1 MAGYSKILFWEVWNF
16 MSIEHGKAEFDERN
30 IINFKGYNDSG
41 KSAMLTALKVAMTNL
56 NPTKQVNF
64 IQDNKDYFR
73 VLIRFDDGVTIL
85 RDKYLNGQ
93 SLYEMYKD
101 KQLLYSTKSPSGALT
116 KVMEVPKPIADYL
129 GLINYEKEYFNAR
142 SCFEKQL
149 GVQTS
154 GSENYKMFNTVLKS
168 EELSVASTL
177 LNNDKNKL
185 LADIDALT
193 DEVRATKNIIGIG
206 QYLTDDMLGYLNEH
220 DEKIDSLETCE
231 NTLEEMKGTRK
242 TIEQIPEIPKM
253 EMIDVEDLRLLND
266 IQTTAAELSNLH
278 IAPEVSQIDYEQLKT
293 LQDIKTY
300 ADALKQVNIAP
311 KVQEID
317 VEELNEL
324 VGIYN
329 ILAQINDCEGIIT
342 EDEKRLKDLDIQI
355 DELTELSNQ
364 MGVKMVKCPDCGRIF
379 DPDQAHLH

>member
-220 DEKIDSLETCE
+220 DEKIDRLETCE
-231 NTLEEMKGTRK
+231 TTLEEMKGTWQ

-266 IQTTAAELSNLH
+266 IQTTATEMSNLH

>member
-41 KSAMLTALKVAMTNL
+41 KSAMLSALKVAMTNL

-101 KQLLYSTKSPSGALT
+101 KQLLFSTKSPSGALT
-116 KVMEVPKPIADYL
+116 KVMEVPKPIADYI

-206 QYLTDDMLGYLNEH
+206 QYLTDDMLRYMTEH
-220 DEKIDSLETCE
+220 DSKIDNLDTCVD
-231 NTLEEMKGTRK
+231 TLEEIKGTK
-242 TIEQIPEIPKM
+242 QTIEQIPNIPKI
-253 EMIDVEDLRLLND
+253 EVIDVEDLKLLND
-266 IQTTAAELSNLH
+266 IQTISEELNNLH
-278 IAPEVSQIDYEQLKT
+278 IAPVVNQIDFEQLQT
-293 LQDIKTY
+293 LQDIKAY

-311 KVQEID
+311 EVQVVD
-317 VEELNEL
+317 VDELNEL

-329 ILAQINDCEGIIT
+329 ILAQINECNVIIT
-342 EDEKRLKDLDIQI
+342 EDEERLKDLDIQI

>member
-73 VLIRFDDGVTIL
+73 ILIRFDDGVTIL

-206 QYLTDDMLGYLNEH
+206 QYLTDDMLSYLNEH

>member
-41 KSAMLTALKVAMTNL
+41 KSAMLTALKVTMTNL

>member
-41 KSAMLTALKVAMTNL
+41 KSAMLSALKVAMTNL

-101 KQLLYSTKSPSGALT
+101 KQLLFSTKSPSGALT

-206 QYLTDDMLGYLNEH
+206 QYLTDDMLRYMTEH
-220 DEKIDSLETCE
+220 DSKIDNLDTCVD
-231 NTLEEMKGTRK
+231 TLEEIKGTK
-242 TIEQIPEIPKM
+242 QTIEQIPNIPKI
-253 EMIDVEDLRLLND
+253 EVIDVEDLKLLND
-266 IQTTAAELSNLH
+266 IQTISEELNNLH
-278 IAPEVSQIDYEQLKT
+278 IAPVVNQIDFEQLQT
-293 LQDIKTY
+293 LQDIKAY

-311 KVQEID
+311 EVQVVD
-317 VEELNEL
+317 VDELNEL

-329 ILAQINDCEGIIT
+329 ILAQINECNVIIT
-342 EDEKRLKDLDIQI
+342 EDEERLKDLDIQI